1 MSNRDEPTQKP
12 ISKDELE
19 AATLRASESSSG
31 IPQKI
36 GVDEMFA
43 AKSLSFN
50 LTAVLEPGSVLS
62 GRYRIETMLGLGGM
76 GAVYKAQDSVLSR
89 TVAVKIIRP
98 DLASDPSLL
107 QRFKQEV
114 ILARQVSHRNVIRLY
129 DIAEGDGITYIT
141 MEYVEGTDLR
151 TYVELNAPVSIGK
164 SIDLIT
170 QVVSALQSA
179 HAEDVVHR
187 DLKPGNIMVQPSGR
201 VTVMDF
207 GLARSLV
214 NDGGTKTGVVMGT
227 IDYMSPE
234 QARGAHVD
242 GRSDIFAVGLIL
254 YEMLTGEV
262 PHKSESAVATLV
274 KRAQE
279 RAKSPSELNRSI
291 PPGLSKVISKCL
303 EINPK
308 DRYQTAEEL
317 LLALD
322 AYRAQPSLL
331 SMQAVALERG
341 ARRTRNLFITASLL
355 VILLTAIAIF
365 FFVGRPRAK
374 APVAT
379 RPPVSVL
386 VADFQNHTGDPVF
399 DETLEP
405 MFNVALEGASFVN
418 AFSRG
423 EARKL
428 IAKMPG
434 QHEKIDEQ
442 AARLLAVSQNIGAV
456 VTGSLS
462 RRGDGYKISVEAFD
476 GISGNSIATSE
487 ITVASKDDVLLAIP
501 KLAAP
506 LRKALGDSTPEA
518 AQVQATQG
526 GFTSSS
532 LEAVHQYGLAMELQF
547 AGKMDPAL
555 QAFTKATE
563 LDPNFGRAYS
573 GMAAMSRN
581 LGRQADAEKFFKLAM
596 EHVDRMTE
604 RERFRARGAYYVT
617 VGDLQKCVEEYSTL
631 VQQFPSD
638 NIGHNNLAAC
648 YARLHNMPKAMEQA
662 EKAVEVSPNAVT
674 QRANLALYA
683 AYAGSYDVSEK
694 EARAALKINP
704 SYPVGFLTLT
714 DALVGAS
721 KLSDAKEVL
730 RELNKLGPN
739 AASMSSA
746 ASGEIDSYGGLY
758 TQAVK
763 TLQENA
769 DADIAAKNQ
778 ESAGYKFASIASAYL
793 SMGDTQKAIAAAE
806 KAVKSNNTVSV
817 RFLAARVLI
826 EAGAF
831 DPAKAL
837 ITSLSN
843 EIVPEPKVYA
853 KILEG
858 EMALK
863 QNQVRE
869 AIDIFRTANSTIDT
883 WIGRFDLGRAYLA
896 ANMFTEA
903 SSELDIATRRR
914 GEALELMDDGPTYS
928 YIPPVHYYNARV
940 MEALKSSGAAEAYR
954 KYLELRGASGQDL
967 LAKDAESRLN
977 ALGK

>member
-1 MSNRDEPTQKP
+1 
-12 ISKDELE
+12 
-19 AATLRASESSSG
+19 
-31 IPQKI
+31 
-36 GVDEMFA
+36 
-43 AKSLSFN
+43 
-50 LTAVLEPGSVLS
+50 
-62 GRYRIETMLGLGGM
+62 
-76 GAVYKAQDSVLSR
+76 
-89 TVAVKIIRP
+89 
-98 DLASDPSLL
+98 
-107 QRFKQEV
+107 
-114 ILARQVSHRNVIRLY
+114 
-129 DIAEGDGITYIT
+129 
-141 MEYVEGTDLR
+141 
-151 TYVELNAPVSIGK
+151 
-164 SIDLIT
+164 
-170 QVVSALQSA
+170 
-179 HAEDVVHR
+179 
-187 DLKPGNIMVQPSGR
+187 
-201 VTVMDF
+201 
-207 GLARSLV
+207 
-214 NDGGTKTGVVMGT
+214 
-227 IDYMSPE
+227 
-234 QARGAHVD
+234 
-242 GRSDIFAVGLIL
+242 
-254 YEMLTGEV
+254 
-262 PHKSESAVATLV
+262 
-274 KRAQE
+274 
-279 RAKSPSELNRSI
+279 
-291 PPGLSKVISKCL
+291 
-303 EINPK
+303 
-308 DRYQTAEEL
+308 
-317 LLALD
+317 
-322 AYRAQPSLL
+322 
-331 SMQAVALERG
+331 
-341 ARRTRNLFITASLL
+341 
-355 VILLTAIAIF
+355 
-365 FFVGRPRAK
+365 
-374 APVAT
+374 
-379 RPPVSVL
+379 
-386 VADFQNHTGDPVF
+386 
-399 DETLEP
+399 
-405 MFNVALEGASFVN
+405 
-418 AFSRG
+418 
-423 EARKL
+423 
-428 IAKMPG
+428 
-434 QHEKIDEQ
+434 
-442 AARLLAVSQNIGAV
+442 
-456 VTGSLS
+456 
-462 RRGDGYKISVEAFD
+462 
-476 GISGNSIATSE
+476 
-487 ITVASKDDVLLAIP
+487 
-501 KLAAP
+501 
-506 LRKALGDSTPEA
+506 
-518 AQVQATQG
+518 
-526 GFTSSS
+526 
-532 LEAVHQYGLAMELQF
+532 
-547 AGKMDPAL
+547 
-555 QAFTKATE
+555 
-563 LDPNFGRAYS
+563 
-573 GMAAMSRN
+573 
-581 LGRQADAEKFFKLAM
+581 
-596 EHVDRMTE
+596 MTE

-806 KAVKSNNTVSV
+806 KAVKSNNAVSV

-831 DPAKAL
+831 EPAKGL

-940 MEALKSSGAAEAYR
+940 MEALKSSGAPEAYR

>member
-12 ISKDELE
+12 ISKDEIGDE
-19 AATLRASESSSG
+19 TLRPGATPALTRQSG
-31 IPQKI
+31 AAM
-36 GVDEMFA
+36 GMFA
-43 AKSLSFN
+43 PNASSIN
-50 LTAVLEPGSVLS
+50 LKAVLEPGVVLA
-62 GRYRIETMLGLGGM
+62 GRYRIDSMLGLGGM
-76 GAVYKAQDSVLSR
+76 GAVYKAEDAVLSR
-89 TVAVKIIRP
+89 TVAIKVIRP
-98 DLASDPSLL
+98 DLASDPELL

-129 DIAEGDGITYIT
+129 DIGEADEITFIT

-151 TYVELNAPVSIGK
+151 TYVELNAPLSIGK

-214 NDGGTKTGVVMGT
+214 NDGRTKTGIMMGT

-234 QARGAHVD
+234 QARGEHVD
-242 GRSDIFAVGLIL
+242 GRSDIFAIGLIL

-262 PHKSESAVATLV
+262 PHKAESAVATLV
-274 KRAQE
+274 KRTQE
-279 RAKSPSELNRSI
+279 RAKAPSELNRSI
-291 PPGLSKVISKCL
+291 PPGLSKVISRCL
-303 EINPK
+303 EIDPK
-308 DRYQTAEEL
+308 DRYQKAEEL

-322 AYRAQPSLL
+322 AYHAKPSML
-331 SMQAVALERG
+331 SMQAVALERS
-341 ARRTRNLFITASLL
+341 ARRSRNLFIAASVL
-355 VILLTAIAIF
+355 VVLFVAIAAYF
-365 FFVGRPRAK
+365 FGGRILPK
-374 APVAT
+374 VPVAA

-386 VADFQNHTGDPVF
+386 VADFQNHTGDPIF

-428 IAKMPG
+428 IAKMPA
-434 QHEKIDEQ
+434 QHDKIDEQ

-456 VTGSLS
+456 ITGSLS

-518 AQVQATQG
+518 AQLQATQG

-547 AGKMDPAL
+547 AGKMDAAL
-555 QAFTKATE
+555 QSFSKATE

-581 LGRQADAEKFFKLAM
+581 LGRQADAEKYFKLAM

-631 VQQFPSD
+631 VQLFPSD

-648 YARLHNMPKAMEQA
+648 YARFHNMPKAMEQA
-662 EKAVEVSPNAVT
+662 QKAVEVSPNAAT

-704 SYPVGFLTLT
+704 SYSVGFLTLT
-714 DALVGAS
+714 DALVGS
-721 KLSDAKEVL
+721 GKLSDAAAVL
-730 RELNKLGPN
+730 RELGKLGPD

-746 ASGEIDSYGGLY
+746 A
-758 TQAVK
+758 
-763 TLQENA
+763 
-769 DADIAAKNQ
+769 
-778 ESAGYKFASIASAYL
+778 
-793 SMGDTQKAIAAAE
+793 
-806 KAVKSNNTVSV
+806 
-817 RFLAARVLI
+817 
-826 EAGAF
+826 
-831 DPAKAL
+831 
-837 ITSLSN
+837 
-843 EIVPEPKVYA
+843 
-853 KILEG
+853 
-858 EMALK
+858 
-863 QNQVRE
+863 
-869 AIDIFRTANSTIDT
+869 
-883 WIGRFDLGRAYLA
+883 
-896 ANMFTEA
+896 
-903 SSELDIATRRR
+903 
-914 GEALELMDDGPTYS
+914 
-928 YIPPVHYYNARV
+928 
-940 MEALKSSGAAEAYR
+940 
-954 KYLELRGASGQDL
+954 
-967 LAKDAESRLN
+967 
-977 ALGK
+977 

>member
-12 ISKDELE
+12 TNRDELGE
-19 AATLRASESSSG
+19 VTLRPGGTSALTPPSGTPVGSYSSSASS
-31 IPQKI
+31 I
-36 GVDEMFA
+36 
-43 AKSLSFN
+43 N
-50 LTAVLEPGSVLS
+50 LKAVLEPGQVLA
-62 GRYRIETMLGLGGM
+62 GRYRVESMLGLGGM
-76 GAVYKAQDSVLSR
+76 GTVYKAEDTLLSR
-89 TVAVKIIRP
+89 TLAIKVIRP
-98 DLASDPSLL
+98 DLAADPELL

-114 ILARQVSHRNVIRLY
+114 ILARQVSHRNVVRLY
-129 DIAEGDGITYIT
+129 DITEADGVTFIT

-151 TYVELNAPVSIGK
+151 TYVELNAPLPIGK
-164 SIDLIT
+164 SIDLVT

-214 NDGGTKTGVVMGT
+214 DDGRTKTGIVMGT

-234 QARGAHVD
+234 QARGEHVD
-242 GRSDIFAVGLIL
+242 GRSDIFAIGLIL
-254 YEMLTGEV
+254 YEMLTGEI

-274 KRAQE
+274 KRSQE
-279 RAKSPSELNRSI
+279 RAKAPSELNRSI
-291 PPGLSKVISKCL
+291 PPGLSKLISKCL
-303 EINPK
+303 EIDPK
-308 DRYQTAEEL
+308 DRYQSAEEL
-317 LLALD
+317 LFALD
-322 AYRAQPSLL
+322 AYRAQPTVL
-331 SMQAVALERG
+331 SMQAFALERR
-341 ARRTRNLFITASLL
+341 ARRSRNLFIAASFL
-355 VILLTAIAIF
+355 VIVSVAIGVYFYQGRSLT
-365 FFVGRPRAK
+365 K

-386 VADFQNHTGDPVF
+386 VADFQNHTGDPIF

-405 MFNVALEGASFVN
+405 MFNVALEGASFIN
-418 AFSRG
+418 AFNRG

-434 QHEKIDEQ
+434 QHDKIDEQ

-476 GISGNSIATSE
+476 GISGTSIAASDV
-487 ITVASKDDVLLAIP
+487 TVASKDDVLLAIP

-518 AQVQATQG
+518 AQLQATQG

-555 QAFTKATE
+555 RAFTKATE

-581 LGRQADAEKFFKLAM
+581 LGRQADAERYFKLAM

-648 YARLHNMPKAMEQA
+648 YARLHNMPNAMEQA
-662 EKAVEVSPNAVT
+662 QKAVEVSPNAAT
-674 QRANLALYA
+674 QRVNHALYA
-683 AYAGSYDVSEK
+683 AYAGSYETAEN

-704 SYPVGFLTLT
+704 SYSVGFLTLT
-714 DALVGAS
+714 DALVGGG
-721 KLSDAKEVL
+721 KLADATSTL
-730 RELNKLGPN
+730 QELSKLGPA
-739 AASMSSA
+739 AASTASA
-746 ASGEIDSYGGLY
+746 VSGEIDSYSGLY
-758 TQAVK
+758 SQAIK
-763 TLQENA
+763 ALQEGA
-769 DADIAAKNQ
+769 SADIAAKNG
-778 ESAGYKFASIASAYL
+778 ESAGYKFASMAYASL
-793 SMGDTQKAIAAAE
+793 SMGNTQQAIDAAE
-806 KAVKSNNTVSV
+806 RAVKNNSAVAV

-831 DPAKAL
+831 ESAKKL
-837 ITSLSN
+837 IDSLSN
-843 EIVPEPKVYA
+843 ELAPEPKVYA

-858 EMALK
+858 EMAMK

-869 AIDIFRTANSTIDT
+869 AIEIFRAANSTIDT

-903 SSELDIATRRR
+903 SSEFDLAMKRR

-928 YIPPVHYYNARV
+928 YIPPVYYYNARV
-940 MEALKSSGAAEAYR
+940 LEALKSSGASDAYR
-954 KYLELRGASGQDL
+954 KYVELRGASGEDL
-967 LAKDAESRLN
+967 LAKDANVRLS

>member
-12 ISKDELE
+12 ISKDELGE
-19 AATLRASESSSG
+19 ETLHPGATPAMTPVSG
-31 IPQKI
+31 SAM
-36 GVDEMFA
+36 EMF
-43 AKSLSFN
+43 FN
-50 LTAVLEPGSVLS
+50 VTSVNLKAMLEPGVVLA
-62 GRYRIETMLGLGGM
+62 GRYRIDTMLGLGGM
-76 GAVYKAQDSVLSR
+76 GAVYKAEDSVLSR
-89 TVAVKIIRP
+89 TLAIKVIRP
-98 DLASDPSLL
+98 DLASDPELL
-107 QRFKQEV
+107 RRFKQEV

-129 DIAEGDGITYIT
+129 DITEADGITFIT

-151 TYVELNAPVSIGK
+151 TYEELNAPVSIGK

-170 QVVSALQSA
+170 QVVSALQAA

-214 NDGGTKTGVVMGT
+214 DDGRTKTGMVMGT

-234 QARGAHVD
+234 QARGEHVD
-242 GRSDIFAVGLIL
+242 GRSDIFAIGLIL

-262 PHKSESAVATLV
+262 PHKAESAVATLV
-274 KRAQE
+274 KRSQE
-279 RAKSPSELNRSI
+279 RAKAASELNRSI
-291 PPGLSKVISKCL
+291 PPGLSKVIAKCL

-308 DRYQTAEEL
+308 DRYQTADEL

-322 AYRAQPSLL
+322 AYREQPSLL
-331 SMQAVALERG
+331 SMQAVALQRS
-341 ARRTRNLFITASLL
+341 ARRSKSLL
-355 VILLTAIAIF
+355 IVAIVLVVLIAAVGVYF
-365 FFVGRPRAK
+365 FQGRTRTK

-386 VADFQNHTGDPVF
+386 VADFENHTGDPIF

-418 AFSRG
+418 AFNRG

-434 QHEKIDEQ
+434 KHDKIDEQ
-442 AARLLAVSQNIGAV
+442 SARLLAVSQNIGAV

-476 GISGNSIATSE
+476 GISGNSIASTDV
-487 ITVASKDDVLLAIP
+487 TVASKDDVLLAIP

-518 AQVQATQG
+518 TQLQATQG

-547 AGKMDPAL
+547 AGKMDAAL
-555 QAFTKATE
+555 QAFTKATD

-581 LGRQADAEKFFKLAM
+581 LGRQADAEKYFKLAM

-662 EKAVEVSPNAVT
+662 QKAVEVSPNAAT
-674 QRANLALYA
+674 QRVNHALYA
-683 AYAGSYDVSEK
+683 AYAGSYDVAEN

-704 SYPVGFLTLT
+704 SYSVGFLTLT
-714 DALVGAS
+714 DALVGDG
-721 KLSDAKEVL
+721 KLSDAAGVL
-730 RELNKLGPN
+730 SELAKLGPA
-739 AASMSSA
+739 AASVSSA
-746 ASGEIDSYGGLY
+746 ASGEIESYSGRY

-763 TLQENA
+763 ALQESAN
-769 DADIAAKNQ
+769 ADIAAKNS
-778 ESAGYKFASIASAYL
+778 ESAGYKLASIAFAYL
-793 SMGDTQKAIAAAE
+793 SMGDSQKAIAAAE
-806 KAVKSNNTVSV
+806 NAAKNNNAVSV

-826 EAGAF
+826 EAGAT
-831 DPAKAL
+831 DSANKM
-837 ITSLSN
+837 INSLSS
-843 EIVPEPKVYA
+843 ELAPEPKVYA

-858 EMALK
+858 EVALK
-863 QNQVRE
+863 QGQVRD
-869 AIDIFRTANSTIDT
+869 AINIFQTANSTIDT

-928 YIPPVHYYNARV
+928 YIPPVFYYNARV
-940 MEALKSSGAAEAYR
+940 MEALKSDGAADAYR
-954 KYLELRGASGQDL
+954 KYLGIRGASGEDA
-967 LAKDAESRLN
+967 LAKDATSRLT